1 MNVERTDS
9 KSLYASDNSSP
20 RENDFC
26 FLVVVSFTTASDSI
40 PISDMLDVI
49 AVAHS
54 SLLSLKFIEKIFRIS
69 VKYTEIGVFQQ

>member
-1 MNVERTDS
+1 MNVERMD
-9 KSLYASDNSSP
+9 KRSLYASDSSSP

-26 FLVVVSFTTASDSI
+26 FLDVMSFTTAADSI

-54 SLLSLKFIEKIFRIS
+54 SLLSLKFTKKS
-69 VKYTEIGVFQQ
+69 S